1 MFIQMY
7 KIWHLKIHHLQSL
20 FCISTGLQALSTG
33 ELLAIIL
40 GAVGAFLL
48 LALCLLCCCFLAT
61 YRRRQ
66 RKQYYR
72 EEYSDYDDDRFV
84 APAAV
89 VGGPMFGYAGGAAYH
104 ESPVARH
111 RRGTV
116 VTNPLMAA
124 AVPSRSPHPSPR
136 GVRPLAV
143 GEFYDQ
149 QPIAAPVTFFESQRR
164 PVATQPGP
172 SRVVL
177 QPSPQPSRPVVF
189 AQPGPSGMVL
199 QPSPQPARFQPIIVQ
214 RSPKRTTRR
223 HYVEPDSTEYEYDS
237 DSFDEY
243 SEYSEATSSTFMMSN
258 DEEDRRMR
266 NLLGAMR
273 NSAALNVSTNP
284 WGWEGA
290 FRYQCVHMPAQRF
303 SKYTLIS
310 IPPFEEKTPLKR
322 NFNVCGIAVK
332 F

>member
-1 MFIQMY
+1 M
-7 KIWHLKIHHLQSL
+7 L
-20 FCISTGLQALSTG
+20 CIFTGSQGLSTG

-48 LALCLLCCCFLAT
+48 LALCLLCGCFIAT

-66 RKQYYR
+66 HKQYYR
-72 EEYSDYDDDRFV
+72 EEYRDYDDDRFV

-89 VGGPMFGYAGGAAYH
+89 VGGPMIGYAGGAAYH

-111 RRGTV
+111 RHGTV

-136 GVRPLAV
+136 GARPLAAA

-149 QPIAAPVTFFESQRR
+149 QPIAAPITYFESQRR

-172 SRVVL
+172 SGVVL
-177 QPSPQPSRPVVF
+177 QPSPQPSRPVMV
-189 AQPGPSGMVL
+189 AQPGPSGIVL
-199 QPSPQPARFQPIIVQ
+199 QPSSQPARLQPIVVQ
-214 RSPKRTTRR
+214 RSPRRTTHRK
-223 HYVEPDSTEYEYDS
+223 YVEVDSSEYDS
-237 DSFDEY
+237 ESFDEY
-243 SEYSEATSSTFMMSN
+243 SEYSEATSSTLMMSN

-273 NSAALNVSTNP
+273 HSAALNVSTIS

-290 FRYQCVHMPAQRF
+290 EESIGSYEKFSSIQCKNK
-303 SKYTLIS
+303 SLG
-310 IPPFEEKTPLKR
+310 L
-322 NFNVCGIAVK
+322 GGG
-332 F
+332 